1 MREKKWSFNGPRLLL
16 VTLVGLALV
25 GCPVDSPTAPEQTP
39 IVVGG
44 SSGAWSVTVT
54 ASPSSLVT
62 DDAGGSTITI
72 SIRRADGSGP
82 PPDGATAVLS
92 TNLGNFL
99 SLGGSDTSIIVELV
113 GGLTQE
119 PFFPGNL
126 AGVAVIRAEIEQ
138 SSGET
143 SIRISRPD
151 DPPPPA
157 ALIFLESTPT
167 SIAETGGTLN
177 LVAVVR
183 DDQGMG
189 IPGVLVSFSA
199 AVGVLDSRGGLVETD
214 DSGSA
219 SDGLTVDPADL
230 EVFTGESFEAT
241 AETDD
246 EDGQP
251 LSAVTT
257 IRILRPTPLEITGID
272 PISGPYFG
280 GTLVTVFGNGFET
293 PMVLEFGG
301 LQQDETVESGT
312 RVTALSESITTSGC
326 SDQTGSSSILL
337 LETGEEASGPS
348 FTYLVSEFGPVVEDV
363 ECTAGCSGTSITQA
377 GGSTLELGGGNF
389 RSSEVTVG
397 GQSVNLVSSSTTR
410 LRVLSPAFGDSFFD
424 TETCAGS
431 SDTGLVATAVTISVA
446 NGETTC
452 SDSFAGSL
460 LVEPTPDPGGKT
472 CP

>member
-16 VTLVGLALV
+16 VTLAGLALV

-99 SLGGSDTSIIVELV
+99 SPGSSDTSLIVELV
-113 GGLTQE
+113 GGLIQVR
-119 PFFPGNL
+119 FFPGSL
-126 AGVAVIRAEIEQ
+126 AGVAVIRADIEE
-138 SSGET
+138 SSGQT
-143 SIRISRPD
+143 SVVIGLAPTA
-151 DPPPPA
+151 P
-157 ALIFLESTPT
+157 ALIFLESTPS
-167 SIAETGGTLN
+167 SIAETGGTLD

-183 DDQGMG
+183 DDQG
-189 IPGVLVSFSA
+189 IPVPGVLVSFSA
-199 AVGVLDSRGGLVETD
+199 AVGVLDSRGGLVQTD

-219 SDGLTVDPADL
+219 SDLLTVDPADL

-246 EDGQP
+246 EDGQL

-257 IRILRPTPLEITGID
+257 IRVVRPTPLEITGID

-280 GTLVTVFGNGFET
+280 GTLVTVFGTGFET

-363 ECTAGCSGTSITQA
+363 ECTAGCSGTAITQA
-377 GGSTLELGGGNF
+377 GGSTLRIGGENF

-397 GQSVNLVSSSTTR
+397 GLSVNLVSSSTTR

-431 SDTGLVATAVTISVA
+431 SDTGLVATAVTISVG

-452 SDSFAGSL
+452 NDSFAGSL

-472 CP
+472 CL